1 MGRGKAAFLK
11 VFGVDR
17 EDFEWSPRFNIAPT
31 QQVPTIRQDRK
42 EPKRWLGTMRW
53 GLVPFWAKDLSM
65 GAKMINARSET
76 AADKP
81 AFRECL
87 QKRRCL
93 IPADGFYEWKK
104 LAKAKQPYC
113 FQLRDEHVFAFAGIW
128 DRWKDHEGKPVE
140 TCSIMTTA
148 PNALTEDVHDRMPVI
163 LSPENYELWLDPGFT
178 DITAV
183 LEMLKPYEA
192 SQMKRYP
199 VSARVNAVAND
210 GADVA
215 APASEFSAESG
226 SLPGLFGVNTST

>member
-148 PNALTEDVHDRMPVI
+148 PNALTEDVHDRMP
-163 LSPENYELWLDPGFT
+163 
-178 DITAV
+178 
-183 LEMLKPYEA
+183 YEA